1 MLPNYKLLG
10 DGDKLGAGA
19 GEQYVL
25 PSKDAEIDDSE
36 SENGDLYES
45 ETEDETEFD
54 QELAERINTV
64 LASCNRPYNPLF
76 EPTPKLPA
84 YHPSFAKVERIYT
97 EIIEEA
103 IDLLKY
109 TSYKDEQIETLLQQL
124 SSRQEIKY
132 SKARKVGM
140 LGDSGVG

>member
-1 MLPNYKLLG
+1 M
-10 DGDKLGAGA
+10 
-19 GEQYVL
+19 
-25 PSKDAEIDDSE
+25 
-36 SENGDLYES
+36 
-45 ETEDETEFD
+45 
-54 QELAERINTV
+54 

-84 YHPSFAKVERIYT
+84 YHPSFAKAERIYT